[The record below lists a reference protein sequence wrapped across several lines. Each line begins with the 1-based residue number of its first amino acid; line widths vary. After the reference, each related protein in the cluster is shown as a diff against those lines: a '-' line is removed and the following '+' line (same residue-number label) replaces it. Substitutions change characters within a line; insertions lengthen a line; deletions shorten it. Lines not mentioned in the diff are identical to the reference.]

1 LPARPQ
7 FPEHKDSKCDQAKV
21 DAFVKQTVAARAK
34 LVQISTAFD
43 QPKDGSTAL
52 PRNQSF
58 EIRQGK
64 PQKRE

>member
-1 LPARPQ
+1 M
-7 FPEHKDSKCDQAKV
+7 
-21 DAFVKQTVAARAK
+21 KQTVAARAK